1 MTTQTQTLPRLD
13 PHLVYGVDA
22 LVSTIMGIALLVTA
36 EPLTQLA
43 GWSMPAGFLWT
54 IGLLLLP
61 WAAFNATVARSARP
75 ARAVINANIAGDVAW
90 VAGSMALIALH
101 ATSLSTIGLMLLAGQ
116 GIAVAG
122 VLALK
127 LVGARELA

>member
-1 MTTQTQTLPRLD
+1 MTTQTLPLPNLN
-13 PHLVYGVDA
+13 PHLIYGVDA
-22 LVSTIMGIALLVTA
+22 IVSAAMGVALLVTA

-43 GWSMPAGFLWT
+43 GWSLPAGFLWT

-61 WAAFNATVARSARP
+61 WAAINAAVARADRP
-75 ARAVINANIAGDVAW
+75 ARAVVRGIIGGDIAW
-90 VAGSMALIALH
+90 VTGSVALVLLYAS
-101 ATSLSTIGLMLLAGQ
+101 SLSPIGLALLAGQ

-127 LVGARELA
+127 LAGARALA

>member
-1 MTTQTQTLPRLD
+1 MTTLTQTRPRLD
-13 PHLVYGVDA
+13 PHLIYGVDA
-22 LVSTIMGIALLVTA
+22 AVSATMGVALLALA

-43 GWSMPAGFLWT
+43 GWSLPAGFLWT

-61 WAAFNATVARSARP
+61 WAAFNAWIARTRHP
-75 ARAVINANIAGDVAW
+75 AQGVVRGNIAGDAAW
-90 VAGSMALIALH
+90 IVGSIALILLH
-101 ATSLSTIGLMLLAGQ
+101 APSLSPLGLMLLAGQ

-127 LVGARELA
+127 LAGARALA